1 MSSVKRG
8 LFNGV
13 SVCLLILYSLPG
25 ISQGIRF
32 TPKEWQDAVD
42 QAARED
48 KLVFL
53 DMYTE
58 WCGPCKLLK
67 ENVFI
72 RWDVAN
78 FFNENFINVQM
89 NLEKGLG
96 PMLGMQYGVRM
107 VPTLIFIT
115 PDGTLLHKMEGYQ
128 KPAQLINHAKI
139 ATVPERKYEAWDDRY
154 ADGVRMP
161 DFLYSYAKY
170 RETLFDG
177 SHVKI
182 AEEYLGTQKDWLT
195 DENMRF
201 IYHFS
206 NELHSTFFKYMAE
219 NKSEFIDLLGREAVE
234 NTVNIIVQNE
244 INRVGSPDNFLE
256 AEGVI
261 DIAYPE
267 NPVFYLYK
275 YRMDY
280 YKTIGDEENYLL
292 YTTEFYDKFPPSD
305 EVLRIHINLVM
316 NSGNKDLI
324 RRILPW
330 QLAMSEKNN
339 SFEDMLSVVGIYYDL
354 GMKEEALY
362 TAKRAKKLA
371 KNNKVNKSRA
381 KAMVKKVKTLA

>member
-1 MSSVKRG
+1 VKR
-8 LFNGV
+8 LLVN
-13 SVCLLILYSLPG
+13 SLILCFLFLHSFPG
-25 ISQGIRF
+25 NSQGIKF
-32 TPKEWQDAVD
+32 TSKEWQDAVK
-42 QAARED
+42 QAAKED

-53 DMYTE
+53 DMYTD

-78 FFNENFINVQM
+78 FFNKNFINVQM

-115 PDGTLLHKMEGYQ
+115 PDGTLLHKIEGFQ
-128 KPAQLINHAKI
+128 KPQQLINHGEI
-139 ATVPERKYEAWDDRY
+139 AMLPERKYEAWDNRY
-154 ADGVRMP
+154 VEGVRMP

-195 DENMRF
+195 DKNIQF

-206 NELHSTFFKYMAE
+206 NELHSTFFKFMTE
-219 NKSEFIDLLGREAVE
+219 NKSEFIDLLGKQAVE
-234 NTVNIIVQNE
+234 NTVNILVQNE
-244 INRVGSPDNFLE
+244 INRVGTPDNFE
-256 AEGVI
+256 EVEGI
-261 DIAYPE
+261 IAIAYPE
-267 NPVFYLYK
+267 NPVYHLYK

-280 YKTIGDEENYLL
+280 YKKMNDEENFIL
-292 YTTEFYDKFPPSD
+292 YATEFYDKFPPD
-305 EVLRIHINLVM
+305 DKTLRDHIDLVM
-316 NSGNKDLI
+316 NSGNKELI

-330 QLAMSEKNN
+330 QLSMTEKSN
-339 SFEDMLSVVGIYYDL
+339 SFEDLISVVGIYYDL
-354 GMKEEALY
+354 GMKKEALY
-362 TAKRAKKLA
+362 TAKMAKKLG
-371 KNNKVNKSRA
+371 KNNKENKTRA
-381 KAMVKKVKTLA
+381 KEMIKKVKSLA